1 MVLRSMIPR
10 TLCLILLLAF
20 SSHGAAKTHVL
31 KFATLMP
38 TGTAWSK
45 ILDEWTKELEEK
57 SNGRLKIKM
66 YSGGVMG
73 DEPDVLRKI
82 RKGQLHGGLFTG
94 YGIGRIYSPAR
105 VLEMPFLFKNVDESD
120 YVREQI
126 MPEIEAGFRKS
137 GFELLGW
144 PEVGFIHFFS
154 TKRITSIDDIKKLR
168 IWLWQGDPLGEAFF
182 KAANIN
188 PIPLS
193 IMDVYTQLSARH
205 GSIDTVY
212 TSTFG
217 AIALQWY
224 TKLKYATHIPLTN
237 AIGGIVISNRFYNK
251 LPADLQQLL
260 SSTGKKMSDE
270 IRLNAREENRKSIG
284 ILEKNGIEFM
294 FDWDEVN
301 MDEILAIRNDAATH
315 LEQTNYIPASTFART
330 EKILTE
336 YRNQQNK
343 QSNIRAESNKPELE
357 SGSVSEL
364 DSASESKQVQ
374 TGSQQ

>member
-1 MVLRSMIPR
+1 MVLR
-10 TLCLILLLAF
+10 TLSLILLLAV
-20 SSHGAAKTHVL
+20 SSSSIAETYTL

-38 TGTAWSK
+38 TGTVWSK
-45 ILDEWTKELEEK
+45 ILDDWVKEVEQK
-57 SNGRLKIKM
+57 SDGRIKFKM

-82 RKGQLHGGLFTG
+82 RKGQLHGGMFTG

-120 YVREQI
+120 YIREQI
-126 MPEIEAGFRKS
+126 MPDLEIGFRES

-154 TKRITSIDDIKKLR
+154 TRRITSIDDIRKLR

-182 KAANIN
+182 KAANID

-193 IMDVYTQLSARH
+193 IIDVYTQLSARH

-217 AIALQWY
+217 AVALQWY
-224 TKLKYATHIPLTN
+224 SKLKYATRIPLTN
-237 AIGGIVISNRFYNK
+237 AIGGLIVSNRFYNR

-260 SSTGKKMSDE
+260 KTSGNAMSDD
-270 IRLNAREENRKSIG
+270 IRINAREENRKCIG

-294 FDWDEVN
+294 FDWDEVD
-301 MDEILAIRNDAATH
+301 MDEILAIRDNAASY
-315 LEQTNYIPASTFART
+315 LEQTDYIPASVFAKT
-330 EKILTE
+330 EKLLAD
-336 YRNQQNK
+336 YRNRPVD
-343 QSNIRAESNKPELE
+343 QSNSGAEPAQTAAEQ
-357 SGSVSEL
+357 
-364 DSASESKQVQ
+364 SAQSPVKDISD
-374 TGSQQ
+374 

>member
-1 MVLRSMIPR
+1 MVLR
-10 TLCLILLLAF
+10 TLCLILLLAL
-20 SSHGAAKTHVL
+20 SSNSIAKTYTL

-45 ILDEWTKELEEK
+45 ILDSWVQEVEEK
-57 SNGRLKIKM
+57 SNGRIKFKM

-82 RKGQLHGGLFTG
+82 RKGQLHGGMFTG

-120 YVREQI
+120 YIREQI
-126 MPEIEAGFRKS
+126 MPDLEIGFRES

-154 TKRITSIDDIKKLR
+154 TQRITSVDDIRKLR

-182 KAANIN
+182 KAADIK

-193 IMDVYTQLSARH
+193 IIDVYTQLSAKH

-224 TKLKYATHIPLTN
+224 SKLKYATRIPLTN
-237 AIGGIVISNRFYNK
+237 AIGGLVVSNRFYNK
-251 LPADLQQLL
+251 LPEDLQQLL
-260 SSTGKKMSDE
+260 KTTGKAMSDE

-301 MDEILAIRNDAATH
+301 MDELLAIRDSAAAY
-315 LEQTNYIPASTFART
+315 LEQTDYIPASVFAKT
-330 EKILTE
+330 EKLLAE
-336 YRNQQNK
+336 YRNQQVNASDADPEQAQASSEPSS
-343 QSNIRAESNKPELE
+343 QSPAKDIS
-357 SGSVSEL
+357 
-364 DSASESKQVQ
+364 D
-374 TGSQQ
+374 

>member
-1 MVLRSMIPR
+1 MVLRLLVS
-10 TLCLILLLAF
+10 TLLLFAV
-20 SSHGAAKTHVL
+20 SSGVSAKTYEL

-38 TGTAWSK
+38 TGTSWTRL
-45 ILDEWTKELEEK
+45 LDDWVEEVEQK
-57 SNGRLKIKM
+57 SEGRLKFRM
-66 YSGGVMG
+66 YPGGVMG

-82 RKGQLHGGLFTG
+82 RKGQLHGGMFTG

-105 VLEMPFLFKNVDESD
+105 VLEVPFLFKNTEESD

-126 MPEIEAGFRKS
+126 MPELEAGFRES

-154 TKRITSIDDIKKLR
+154 KQPITSMDDIRKLK

-182 KAANIN
+182 KAAAID
-188 PIPLS
+188 PVPLS

-212 TSTFG
+212 TSSFG

-224 TKLKYATHIPLTN
+224 TKLGYASQIPFTN
-237 AIGGIVISNRFYNK
+237 AIGGLIVSNRFYNK

-260 SSTGKKMSDE
+260 KTTGEKLGDE
-270 IRLNAREENRKSIG
+270 IRMRAREENLKSLA

-294 FDWDEVN
+294 FDWSDVDMAE
-301 MDEILAIRNDAATH
+301 MLEIRDLAAKH
-315 LEQTNYIPASTFART
+315 LENTKYIPAATFAKAQKLVT
-330 EKILTE
+330 EFRE
-336 YRNQQNK
+336 QQQNND
-343 QSNIRAESNKPELE
+343 QAANPATP
-357 SGSVSEL
+357 
-364 DSASESKQVQ
+364 
-374 TGSQQ
+374 

>member
-1 MVLRSMIPR
+1 MVLR
-10 TLCLILLLAF
+10 TLCLILLLVF
-20 SSHGAAKTHVL
+20 SSNSIARTHVL

-45 ILDEWTKELEEK
+45 LLDEWVEEVEQK
-57 SNGRLKIKM
+57 SNGRIKFKM

-82 RKGQLHGGLFTG
+82 RKGQLHGGMFTG

-105 VLEMPFLFKNVDESD
+105 VLEMPFLFRNVDESD

-126 MPEIEAGFRKS
+126 MPELEIGFRES

-182 KAANIN
+182 EAAKID

-193 IMDVYTQLSARH
+193 IMDVYTQLSAKH
-205 GSIDTVY
+205 GIIDTVY

-217 AIALQWY
+217 AIDLQWY
-224 TKLKYATHIPLTN
+224 SKLKYATHIPLTN
-237 AIGGIVISNRFYNK
+237 AIGGVVVSNRFFNK

-260 SSTGKKMSDE
+260 KDTGKTMGDK
-270 IRLNAREENRKSIG
+270 IRLNAREENKKSID
-284 ILEKNGIEFM
+284 ILKKNGIEFM
-294 FDWDEVN
+294 FNWDEVN
-301 MDEILAIRNDAATH
+301 MDEMLTIRDDAANY
-315 LEQTNYIPASTFART
+315 LEQTNYIPASLFAKT
-330 EKILTE
+330 KKMLTD
-336 YRNQQNK
+336 YRNLPANQPNVEPGQAPVTSAQPA
-343 QSNIRAESNKPELE
+343 QS
-357 SGSVSEL
+357 SVKGIS
-364 DSASESKQVQ
+364 D
-374 TGSQQ
+374 

>member
-1 MVLRSMIPR
+1 MVLR
-10 TLCLILLLAF
+10 TLCLLLLLVF
-20 SSHGAAKTHVL
+20 SSNSIAKTYTL

-45 ILDEWTKELEEK
+45 ILDDWVREVEEK
-57 SNGRLKIKM
+57 SDGRLKFKM

-82 RKGQLHGGLFTG
+82 RKGQLHGGMFTG

-120 YVREQI
+120 YIREQI
-126 MPEIEAGFRKS
+126 MPDLETGFRES

-154 TKRITSIDDIKKLR
+154 TQRITSVDDIRKLR

-182 KAANIN
+182 NAANID

-193 IMDVYTQLSARH
+193 IIDVYTQLSAKH

-224 TKLKYATHIPLTN
+224 SKLKYATRIPLTN
-237 AIGGIVISNRFYNK
+237 AIGGLVVSNRFYNR

-260 SSTGKKMSDE
+260 KTSGKAMSDE
-270 IRLNAREENRKSIG
+270 IRLNAREENRKSID

-294 FDWDEVN
+294 FGWDEVN
-301 MDEILAIRNDAATH
+301 MEELLAIRDSAASY
-315 LEQTNYIPASTFART
+315 LEQTDYIPAEMFART
-330 EKILTE
+330 EKLLAD
-336 YRNQQNK
+336 YRM
-343 QSNIRAESNKPELE
+343 QSADQLNDATDTARATSEQPVQKPAKDI
-357 SGSVSEL
+357 S
-364 DSASESKQVQ
+364 D
-374 TGSQQ
+374 

>member
-1 MVLRSMIPR
+1 MNMKSLY
-10 TLCLILLLAF
+10 LIALLAF
-20 SSHGAAKTHVL
+20 SNACLAETYEL

-38 TGTAWSK
+38 TGTAWTK
-45 ILDEWTKELEEK
+45 ILDNWVKDVEQK
-57 SNGRLKIKM
+57 SNGRIKFKM

-82 RKGQLHGGLFTG
+82 RKGQLQGGMFTG

-105 VLEMPFLFKNVDESD
+105 VLEMPFLFKNVNESD
-120 YVREQI
+120 YIREQI
-126 MPEIEAGFRKS
+126 MPDLEIGFRES

-154 TKRITSIDDIKKLR
+154 TQPITSVDDIKKLR

-182 KAANIN
+182 KAANID

-193 IMDVYTQLSARH
+193 IMDVYTQLSAKH

-224 TKLKYATHIPLTN
+224 SKLKYATRIPLTN
-237 AIGGIVISNRFYNK
+237 AIGGVVVSNKFYNK

-260 SSTGKKMSDE
+260 KTTGKAMSDE
-270 IRLNAREENRKSIG
+270 IRLDAREENRKSIG

-294 FDWDEVN
+294 LDWDEVDMN
-301 MDEILAIRNDAATH
+301 EILAIRNDAASY
-315 LEQTNYIPASTFART
+315 LEKTNYIPASIFSKT
-330 EKILTE
+330 EKMLSD
-336 YRNQQNK
+336 YRDRLNDN
-343 QSNIRAESNKPELE
+343 AEQAIITP
-357 SGSVSEL
+357 
-364 DSASESKQVQ
+364 AQ
-374 TGSQQ
+374 

>member
-1 MVLRSMIPR
+1 MVLR
-10 TLCLILLLAF
+10 TFFLLLLLSLCSNSIA
-20 SSHGAAKTHVL
+20 STYTL

-45 ILDEWTKELEEK
+45 LLDNWVKEVEEK
-57 SNGRLKIKM
+57 SGGRIKFKM

-82 RKGQLHGGLFTG
+82 RKGQLHGGMFTG

-105 VLEMPFLFKNVDESD
+105 VLEMPFLFKNTDESD
-120 YVREQI
+120 YVREQM
-126 MPEIEAGFRKS
+126 MPDLENGFREN

-154 TKRITSIDDIKKLR
+154 TQPITSMDDIKKLR

-182 KAANIN
+182 NAADID

-193 IMDVYTQLSARH
+193 IMDVYTQLSAKH

-237 AIGGIVISNRFYNK
+237 AIGGIVVSSRFYNK

-260 SSTGKKMSDE
+260 KTTSKKIGDE

-284 ILEKNGIEFM
+284 LLEKNGIEFM
-294 FDWDEVN
+294 FDWDDVD
-301 MDEILAIRNDAATH
+301 MDEVIKIRDDAAAY
-315 LEQTNYIPASTFART
+315 LERTDYIPASVFTKTKKLLAD
-330 EKILTE
+330 
-336 YRNQQNK
+336 YRQQQNMK
-343 QSNIRAESNKPELE
+343 SNDEPARAP
-357 SGSVSEL
+357 VSAE
-364 DSASESKQVQ
+364 
-374 TGSQQ
+374 

>member
-1 MVLRSMIPR
+1 MVLRA
-10 TLCLILLLAF
+10 LCLILLLAF
-20 SSHGAAKTHVL
+20 STSSIAETYTL

-45 ILDEWTKELEEK
+45 ILDDWVKEVEEK
-57 SNGRLKIKM
+57 SNGRIIFKM

-82 RKGQLHGGLFTG
+82 RKGQLHGGMFTG

-105 VLEMPFLFKNVDESD
+105 VLEMPFLFKNVEESD
-120 YVREQI
+120 YIREQI
-126 MPEIEAGFRKS
+126 MPDLEVGFRES

-154 TKRITSIDDIKKLR
+154 TKRITSVDDIRKLR

-182 KAANIN
+182 KASNID

-193 IMDVYTQLSARH
+193 IIDVYTQLSAKH

-224 TKLKYATHIPLTN
+224 SKLKYATRIPLTN
-237 AIGGIVISNRFYNK
+237 AIGGLIVSSRFYKK
-251 LPADLQQLL
+251 LPEDLQQLL
-260 SSTGKKMSDE
+260 KTTGKAMSDE
-270 IRLNAREENRKSIG
+270 IRLNAREENRESIG

-301 MDEILAIRNDAATH
+301 MDEILAIRDNAAAY
-315 LEQTNYIPASTFART
+315 LEKTDYIPASVFAKT
-330 EKILTE
+330 EKLLTE
-336 YRNQQNK
+336 YRNQQVNASDEEPEQA
-343 QSNIRAESNKPELE
+343 QSS
-357 SGSVSEL
+357 
-364 DSASESKQVQ
+364 SESSPQSPAKDI
-374 TGSQQ
+374 SD

>member
-1 MVLRSMIPR
+1 MVLRA
-10 TLCLILLLAF
+10 LCLILLLAF
-20 SSHGAAKTHVL
+20 STGSIAETYTL

-45 ILDEWTKELEEK
+45 ILDDWVKEVEEK
-57 SNGRLKIKM
+57 SNGRIKFKM

-82 RKGQLHGGLFTG
+82 RKGQLHGGMFTG
-94 YGIGRIYSPAR
+94 YGIGRIHSPAR
-105 VLEMPFLFKNVDESD
+105 VLEMPFLFKNVEESD
-120 YVREQI
+120 YIREQI
-126 MPEIEAGFRKS
+126 MPDLEVGFRES

-154 TKRITSIDDIKKLR
+154 TKRITSVDDIRKLR

-182 KAANIN
+182 KASNID

-193 IMDVYTQLSARH
+193 IIDVYTQLSAKH

-224 TKLKYATHIPLTN
+224 TKLKYATRIPLTN
-237 AIGGIVISNRFYNK
+237 AIGGLIVSNRFYNK
-251 LPADLQQLL
+251 LPEDLQQLL
-260 SSTGKKMSDE
+260 KTTGKAMSDD
-270 IRLNAREENRKSIG
+270 IRLNAREENRVSIG

-301 MDEILAIRNDAATH
+301 MDEILAIRDNAAAY
-315 LEQTNYIPASTFART
+315 LEQTNYIPASVFAKT
-330 EKILTE
+330 EKLLAE
-336 YRNQQNK
+336 YRTQQVNASDAEPEQDQASSEPSS
-343 QSNIRAESNKPELE
+343 QSPAKDIS
-357 SGSVSEL
+357 
-364 DSASESKQVQ
+364 D
-374 TGSQQ
+374 

>member
-1 MVLRSMIPR
+1 MVLR
-10 TLCLILLLAF
+10 LLLLLLLSGF
-20 SSHGAAKTHVL
+20 CHSSIADSYTL

-45 ILDEWTKELEEK
+45 ILDSWVKEVEEK
-57 SNGRLKIKM
+57 SNGRIKFKM

-94 YGIGRIYSPAR
+94 YGIGHIYSPAR
-105 VLEMPFLFKNVDESD
+105 VLEMPFLFKDVNESD

-126 MPEIEAGFRKS
+126 MPDLETGFRKH

-154 TKRITSIDDIKKLR
+154 TRRITSIDDIKTLR

-182 KAANIN
+182 KAAEIS
-188 PIPLS
+188 PVPLS

-224 TKLKYATHIPLTN
+224 SKLKYATRIPLTN
-237 AIGGIVISNRFYNK
+237 AIGGLVVSNRFFNK
-251 LPADLQQLL
+251 LPPDLQALL
-260 SSTGKKMSDE
+260 KSTGKKMSDE
-270 IRLNAREENRKSIG
+270 IRLNAREENQKSIA

-294 FDWDEVN
+294 FDWKDVD
-301 MDEILAIRNDAATH
+301 MDEILKIRDQAALY
-315 LEQTNYIPASTFART
+315 LEQTDYIPASMFSKT
-330 EKILTE
+330 KKLLSD
-336 YRNQQNK
+336 YRKKNQQ
-343 QSNIRAESNKPELE
+343 SAPENR
-357 SGSVSEL
+357 SDTTDQPV
-364 DSASESKQVQ
+364 
-374 TGSQQ
+374 TMGSQDNRD

>member
-1 MVLRSMIPR
+1 MVLNTFSK
-10 TLCLILLLAF
+10 TLSLLLLLAF
-20 SSHGAAKTHVL
+20 SSTGIANTYDL

-45 ILDEWTKELEEK
+45 ILDNWVREVEEK
-57 SNGRLKIKM
+57 SNGRIKFKM

-82 RKGQLHGGLFTG
+82 RKGQLHGGMFTG

-105 VLEMPFLFKNVDESD
+105 VLEMPFLFKNVNESD
-120 YVREQI
+120 YVRNQI
-126 MPEIEAGFRKS
+126 MPELEIGFREN

-154 TKRITSIDDIKKLR
+154 TKRITSLDDIKKLR

-182 KAANIN
+182 NAAGID

-193 IMDVYTQLSARH
+193 IMDVYTQLSAKH

-224 TKLKYATHIPLTN
+224 SKLNYATHIPLTN
-237 AIGGIVISNRFYNK
+237 AIGGVVISNRFYNK
-251 LPADLQQLL
+251 LPLDLQQLL
-260 SSTGKKMSDE
+260 KTTGKAMSDE
-270 IRLNAREENRKSIG
+270 IRINAREENQKSIG
-284 ILEKNGIEFM
+284 ILEKNGIEFI
-294 FDWDEVN
+294 FDWDEVDMVELLN
-301 MDEILAIRNDAATH
+301 IRNDAATH
-315 LEQTNYIPASTFART
+315 LEQSNYIPASIFART
-330 EKILTE
+330 IKMLTD
-336 YRNQQNK
+336 YRGLSATVNNEPD
-343 QSNIRAESNKPELE
+343 IIPATPET
-357 SGSVSEL
+357 SIPGSVNKLS
-364 DSASESKQVQ
+364 D
-374 TGSQQ
+374 

>member
-1 MVLRSMIPR
+1 MAAAL
-10 TLCLILLLAF
+10 LIC
-20 SSHGAAKTHVL
+20 GQAANAGEVYTL

-45 ILDEWTKELEEK
+45 LLDDWVKEVEEK
-57 SNGRLKIKM
+57 SKGRIKFKM

-82 RKGQLHGGLFTG
+82 RKGQLHGGMFTG

-120 YVREQI
+120 HVRELI
-126 MPEIEAGFRKS
+126 MPDLETGFRNN

-154 TKRITSIDDIKKLR
+154 TKPLTSIDAIKQQR

-182 KAANIN
+182 KASDIN

-193 IMDVYTQLSARH
+193 IMDVYTQLSAKH

-224 TKLKYATHIPLTN
+224 TKLKYASHIPLTN
-237 AIGGIVISNRFYNK
+237 AIGGVVVSNRFYDK

-260 SSTGKKMSDE
+260 KTTGKKMSDD
-270 IRLNAREENRKSIG
+270 IRLNAREENTKSIG
-284 ILEKNGIEFM
+284 LLQKNGIEFM
-294 FDWDEVN
+294 LDWDEVDMN
-301 MDEILAIRNDAATH
+301 EMLKMRDDAAAY
-315 LEQTNYIPASTFART
+315 LEKTDYIPASMFAKT
-330 EKILTE
+330 KKLLSD
-336 YRNQQNK
+336 YRDQKNT
-343 QSNIRAESNKPELE
+343 QSKDLPAPAP
-357 SGSVSEL
+357 VDSE
-364 DSASESKQVQ
+364 
-374 TGSQQ
+374 

>member
-1 MVLRSMIPR
+1 
-10 TLCLILLLAF
+10 
-20 SSHGAAKTHVL
+20 
-31 KFATLMP
+31 MP
-38 TGTAWSK
+38 TGTAWTK
-45 ILDEWTKELEEK
+45 ILDDWVREVEDK
-57 SNGRLKIKM
+57 SNGRIKFRM

-105 VLEMPFLFKNVDESD
+105 VLEMPFLFKNVNESD

-126 MPEIEAGFRKS
+126 MPELEIGFRKN

-154 TKRITSIDDIKKLR
+154 TKPITSIDDIKKLR

-182 KAANIN
+182 KAANID

-193 IMDVYTQLSARH
+193 IMDVYTQLSAKH

-224 TKLKYATHIPLTN
+224 SKLNYATRIPLTN
-237 AIGGIVISNRFYNK
+237 AIGGIVISNRFFNK
-251 LPADLQQLL
+251 LPANLQQLL
-260 SSTGKKMSDE
+260 KTTGKIMSDE

-294 FDWDEVN
+294 LDWDEVD
-301 MDEILAIRNDAATH
+301 MDEILTIRNNAASY
-315 LEQTNYIPASTFART
+315 LEQTNYIPASLFSRT
-330 EKILTE
+330 KKLLTE

-343 QSNIRAESNKPELE
+343 PSNNKPESNDSGSGQE
-357 SGSVSEL
+357 SGQLATTTE
-364 DSASESKQVQ
+364 Q
-374 TGSQQ
+374 